1 MTSRQE
7 RSARATKAAAV
18 KAEEIVSKATAAA
31 TRKKCRACGA
41 TGTAAELKAD
51 GHPTGCQKPAQMP
64 ATLTRPVK
72 AAATTPP
79 PAQAGS
85 VDLSAECKRLRGTG
99 MAWWLI
105 GKTLG
110 LPGAGDSAVTG
121 KAGAHQ
127 ARRLYAKGNGGEV
140 PRSRAPRVNG
150 VKAEKGPAEK
160 GTKTERKVALTLG
173 EQIIPEDL
181 DAVSIVSM
189 LAGKTIEWGVNL
201 ADLCPGPD
209 EWYNHEARVHPW
221 DVKVDEALSRDGCR
235 TVRFR
240 EFYGYEKD
248 DKRGGEY
255 PIAGPT
261 RTVRLR
267 SIHTVR

>member
-1 MTSRQE
+1 MSRQE
-7 RSARATKAAAV
+7 RTARVAKAAAV

-31 TRKKCRACGA
+31 QRKRCRACGA
-41 TGTAAELKAD
+41 TGTAAALKAG
-51 GHPTGCQKPAQMP
+51 GHPQGCQKPAQMP
-64 ATLTRPVK
+64 ATLTRASK
-72 AAATTPP
+72 ATPTPP
-79 PAQAGS
+79 SPSQGSS
-85 VDLSAECKRLRGTG
+85 VDLSAECKRLRETG

-127 ARRLYAKGNGGEV
+127 ARRLYAQGNGGEV
-140 PRSRAPRVNG
+140 PRTRAPRING
-150 VKAEKGPAEK
+150 VKVEKGPGEQ
-160 GTKTERKVALTLG
+160 GTKTDRKVALTLG

-181 DAVSIVSM
+181 EEVAIVTM
-189 LAGKTIEWGVNL
+189 LKGRTIEWGINL
-201 ADLCPGPD
+201 ADLSPGPD
-209 EWYNHEARVHPW
+209 EWYNHEARVHPI
-221 DVKVDEALSRDGCR
+221 DVKVDDKLTKDGCR

-240 EFYGYEKD
+240 EFHGYD
-248 DKRGGEY
+248 SNTHL